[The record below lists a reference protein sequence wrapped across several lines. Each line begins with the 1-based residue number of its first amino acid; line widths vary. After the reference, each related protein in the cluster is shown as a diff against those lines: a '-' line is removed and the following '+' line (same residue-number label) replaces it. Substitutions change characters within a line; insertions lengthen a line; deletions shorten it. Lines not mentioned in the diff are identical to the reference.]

1 MLPLVGTC
9 CVHFETGQT
18 FGPTSPNISIV
29 CDGRSV
35 AQQCC
40 SRLHGAATML
50 ANAGLVKTS
59 AHAPCNIFFQKTNNR
74 SAFSSFWIVVN
85 MVYQTKLSE

>member
-1 MLPLVGTC
+1 MLALVGTC

-59 AHAPCNIFFQKTNNR
+59 AHAPCNIFFKKQTIVAR
-74 SAFSSFWIVVN
+74 FLFSG
-85 MVYQTKLSE
+85 LL